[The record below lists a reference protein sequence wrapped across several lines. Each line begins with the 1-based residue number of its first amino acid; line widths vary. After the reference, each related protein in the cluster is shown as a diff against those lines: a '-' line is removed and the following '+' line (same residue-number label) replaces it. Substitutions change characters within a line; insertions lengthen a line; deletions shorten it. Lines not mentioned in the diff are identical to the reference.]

1 MKPLTLLVPFVLS
14 FPSCALARPQV
25 AVAAATQERALPVRE
40 VTVFKDGHAYV
51 LREQEA
57 PQGGEV
63 VLTELPVPVLGTFW
77 PYATGGARLVHAK
90 SGYVESERDVDAIDL
105 QQLVEANVGRKARIK
120 DATGEEFS
128 GVLRPLPRR
137 SDSDSNASVVVLEGE
152 AGSRA
157 LQLHGVRWIEIEGQP
172 ARTIRA
178 KTRSERLTLKL
189 DSVTKDSKVGVVY
202 VQEGLRWVPSYKLD
216 IDGNGKA
223 RVQMEASLQ
232 NDLIDLKDATVNL
245 VVGVP
250 SFEFKDLVDP
260 IALQQELARVSA
272 AMDFGQNFSNV
283 LSNSL
288 RTQVA
293 GYAPRQ
299 GDAPAETVPAGSEA
313 AEDLYVFTVKHVTL
327 AKGERMV
334 LPLREFELSYR
345 DVYTLE
351 VPFSPPL
358 ELREQLQSERV
369 MELAKALAAPKVMHV
384 LRLKNTSDAPLTT
397 APALVLS
404 RGRVLAQGQM
414 RYTPTG
420 VETDLEINP
429 AIEVCVELE
438 EREAGR
444 TPNAERWNG
453 NNYGRI
459 DIAGAITL
467 RNEKGQAVELE
478 VRRRVLGV
486 ADSVGQEGALKQLD
500 LASLGAEVRGVSW
513 WGWWNWPYWW
523 FRFNGFAEF
532 RWKAKLEPGESVKFD
547 AGWHYFWQ

>member
-14 FPSCALARPQV
+14 FPSCALARPQA
-25 AVAAATQERALPVRE
+25 AVAAVTQDKALPVRE

-63 VLTELPVPVLGTFW
+63 VLTELPTPVLGTFW

-90 SGYVESERDVDAIDL
+90 AGYVETERDVEALDL

-137 SDSDSNASVVVLEGE
+137 NDSDGNASVVVLEGE
-152 AGSRA
+152 TGSRA

-172 ARTIRA
+172 ARTIRR
-178 KTRSERLTLKL
+178 KERQERLTLKL
-189 DSVTKDSKVGVVY
+189 ESVAKDSKVGVVY

-216 IDGNGKA
+216 IDGKGKA

-250 SFEFKDLVDP
+250 SFEFKGLLDP
-260 IALQQELARVSA
+260 ISLQQELARVAA
-272 AMDFGQNFSNV
+272 AMDFGQNTAQF

-288 RTQVA
+288 RTQAA
-293 GYAPRQ
+293 GYSALQ
-299 GDAPAETVPAGSEA
+299 AEGPAESVPAGSEA
-313 AEDLYVFTVKHVTL
+313 AEDLFVFTVQHVTL

-334 LPLREFELSYR
+334 LPLREFELDYR
-345 DVYTLE
+345 DVYTLD
-351 VPFSPPL
+351 VPFAPPMQM
-358 ELREQLQSERV
+358 REQLQSDRV

-414 RYTPTG
+414 RYAPRG
-420 VETDLEINP
+420 VETDLKINP
-429 AIEVCVELE
+429 AIDVCVELD

-444 TPNAERWNG
+444 KADAERWNG
-453 NNYGRI
+453 SSYGRI
-459 DIAGAITL
+459 DITGSVTL
-467 RNEKGQAVELE
+467 RNEKAQAVDLE
-478 VRRRVLGV
+478 VSRRVLGL
-486 ADSVGQEGALKQLD
+486 ADSVGQDGKLSQLD
-500 LASLGAEVRGVSW
+500 LASLGSELRGVSW
-513 WGWWNWPYWW
+513 WSWWNWPYWW
-523 FRFNGFAEF
+523 FRFNGFGEF
-532 RWKAKLEPGESVKFD
+532 KWKVKLAPGESVKLD